1 MVHIQFEAPVTKE
14 IPSFDVMHRLPH
26 RLSSN
31 QRMRFLQKQEPQNN
45 LPFKPVFDTIILCIV
60 LASVKVVD
68 AKNEQ
73 AINIKIKYPQLLK
86 LSYVIQQGF
95 FCFHVV
101 CTYII
106 FRYRT
111 NIFLEIQHL
120 TLWRA
125 LIVPFAI
132 RVTKDTHLNHLEV
145 RLTISNM
152 NLCLNVR
159 TRLVPLTCL
168 TCFRIWEAVVSQ
180 VD

>member
-31 QRMRFLQKQEPQNN
+31 QRMRFLYKQEPQNN

-86 LSYVIQQGF
+86 LSYVIQ
-95 FCFHVV
+95 
-101 CTYII
+101 
-106 FRYRT
+106 
-111 NIFLEIQHL
+111 
-120 TLWRA
+120 
-125 LIVPFAI
+125 
-132 RVTKDTHLNHLEV
+132 
-145 RLTISNM
+145 
-152 NLCLNVR
+152 
-159 TRLVPLTCL
+159 
-168 TCFRIWEAVVSQ
+168 
-180 VD
+180 